1 MNQALAPRHLQLR
14 EILLRRWKTNGLKS
28 GDRIESQNEI
38 VQMCAFSLITVVKTL
53 KDLEAEGVIRR
64 EVGKGSF
71 LRKAPW
77 TAPYHRIGFLYN
89 RDVVGGGIFRNSF
102 YTEIVMAFERQVVS
116 DGHSFA
122 MASIA
127 NRGTRLSDIDALDIA
142 VLTAISD
149 ETEIDF
155 IDKATSQI
163 VLLDHVIEHPKLHC
177 YRVDYGPAMY
187 DLVAGQGKLPR
198 RFVYLDTEIE
208 SSERLLRLEWARAAM
223 AATHPDSSLA
233 VLRVDQETGGKVA
246 LDRLLAALREK
257 PADVIFGHASHSWPD
272 AIRATLPE
280 ARVFPFTVHA
290 DTPGLYLDLEAWI
303 ADVLPR
309 IYANFEDRQAQAAI
323 HTFPAVFR
331 P

>member
-14 EILLRRWKTNGLKS
+14 DILLRRWKTNGLKS

-38 VQMCAFSLITVVKTL
+38 VQMCDFSLITVVKTL

-71 LRKAPW
+71 LKKAPW
-77 TAPYHRIGFLYN
+77 TAPYFWIGFLYN

-102 YTEIVMAFERQVVS
+102 YTEIVMAFERQVVG

-127 NRGTRLSDIDALDIA
+127 NRGTRLSDIDALDMA
-142 VLTAISD
+142 VLTAISS
-149 ETEIDF
+149 ETDLDF

-177 YRVDYGPAMY
+177 YRVDYGPAMR
-187 DLVAGQGKLPR
+187 DLVAAQGKLPR
-198 RFVYLDTEIE
+198 RFVYLDTEID
-208 SSERLLRLEWARAAM
+208 SSERLPRLEWARAAM
-223 AATHPDSSLA
+223 AGAHPDSGFS
-233 VLRVDQETGGKVA
+233 VLSVDQESGGKTA
-246 LDRLLAALREK
+246 LRRLLATLREK
-257 PADVIFGHASHSWPD
+257 PADVIFGHASRDWLD
-272 AIRATLPE
+272 AIRAALPA
-280 ARVFPFTVHA
+280 ARVYPFTVHS
-290 DTPGLYLDLEAWI
+290 DTPGLYLDPEAWM
-303 ADVLPR
+303 ADVAPR
-309 IYANFEDRQAQAAI
+309 LYANFEDRQAKAAI